1 MIEIKINNENEV
13 SALLEA
19 LSNGVRYRAPLMRTL
34 ANTMRSAVDQN
45 FEAGGRPKWLGVNS
59 RPNGSPL
66 IDSGTLR
73 NTIRATWDNDEALV
87 GTNLAYAAIHQ
98 FGGEIHKKA
107 RKAKLYYKMNKN
119 GEVSNRFVKKSKSN
133 FVQSATISSHTIT
146 ITARPFLVLTSQ
158 DEADILE
165 DVQDYFQQLIK

>member
-13 SALLEA
+13 SALLET
-19 LSNGVRYRAPLMRTL
+19 LSNGVRYRVPLMRTL

-45 FEAGGRPKWLGVNS
+45 FEAGGRPKWLGVKS

-66 IDSGTLR
+66 INSGTLR

-98 FGGEIHKKA
+98 FGGKTKPHKIKARHKKA
-107 RKAKLYYKMNKN
+107 LAFGGLVRKSVNHP
-119 GEVSNRFVKKSKSN
+119 GSK
-133 FVQSATISSHTIT
+133 IEP
-146 ITARPFLVLTSQ
+146 RPFLALTSQ

-165 DVQDYFQQLIK
+165 DVQDYFQRLIK